1 MPCSASSAP
10 RRVFDMPGRRD
21 WGRKRTSIT
30 RRTPAAR
37 SSATSSGRQQAL
49 VAHGPDRRHGGQRS
63 RACEDGRMAH
73 VVSVNV
79 GTPQP
84 VGLRRG
90 RPVRSAIA
98 KAPVEGRVRV
108 EGVNVAGDDQADR
121 RVHGGPDKAVY
132 AYAAEDTAWW
142 DAELGRALGP
152 GAFGEN
158 LTVAGV
164 DVSGAVVGER
174 WRIGTVE
181 LEVCQPRFPCF
192 KLGLRFGDPK
202 MLKRF
207 TRAERPGAYL
217 RIRREGELGAGDAVE
232 VAERPAHGVT
242 VALVARAVMIDH
254 ALLVDAAAAP
264 ELPADLADWMLERA
278 A

>member
-1 MPCSASSAP
+1 M
-10 RRVFDMPGRRD
+10 
-21 WGRKRTSIT
+21 
-30 RRTPAAR
+30 AR
-37 SSATSSGRQQAL
+37 L
-49 VAHGPDRRHGGQRS
+49 L
-63 RACEDGRMAH
+63 
-73 VVSVNV
+73 SVNV
-79 GTPQP
+79 GRPQP

-90 RPVRSAIA
+90 RPVQSAIG

-132 AYAAEDTAWW
+132 AYAREDTAWW
-142 DAELGRALGP
+142 ERELGRELGP

-158 LTVAGV
+158 LTVEGV
-164 DVSGAVVGER
+164 AVSGALIGER
-174 WRIGTVE
+174 WRLGTVE

-192 KLGLRFGDPK
+192 KLGLRFGDPQ

-217 RIRREGELGAGDAVE
+217 RIVREGEIGAGDAIE
-232 VAERPAHGVT
+232 VADRPDHGVT
-242 VALVARAVMIDH
+242 IALVARAVMIEPV
-254 ALLVDAAAAP
+254 LLEFAAAAP
-264 ELPADLADWMLERA
+264 ALPASLADWMRGRA

>member
-1 MPCSASSAP
+1 MAASCDD
-10 RRVFDMPGRRD
+10 V
-21 WGRKRTSIT
+21 
-30 RRTPAAR
+30 
-37 SSATSSGRQQAL
+37 
-49 VAHGPDRRHGGQRS
+49 
-63 RACEDGRMAH
+63 RMARL
-73 VVSVNV
+73 VSVNV

-90 RPVRSAIA
+90 RTVRSAIA
-98 KAPVEGRVRV
+98 KAPVDGRVRV
-108 EGVNVAGDDQADR
+108 EGVNLAGDDQADR

-142 DAELGRALGP
+142 EAELGRELGP

-158 LTVAGV
+158 LTVEGI
-164 DVSGAVVGER
+164 DVSGAVIGER
-174 WRIGTVE
+174 WRVGTVE

-207 TRAERPGAYL
+207 TQAERPGAYL
-217 RIRREGELGAGDAVE
+217 RIRREGELGAGDAIE
-232 VAERPAHGVT
+232 LSDRPAHGVT

-254 ALLVDAAAAP
+254 ALLERAAAAP
-264 ELPADLADWMLERA
+264 ELPADLSDWMLERA

>member
-1 MPCSASSAP
+1 
-10 RRVFDMPGRRD
+10 
-21 WGRKRTSIT
+21 
-30 RRTPAAR
+30 
-37 SSATSSGRQQAL
+37 
-49 VAHGPDRRHGGQRS
+49 
-63 RACEDGRMAH
+63 MAGLI
-73 VVSVNV
+73 SVNV

-84 VGLRRG
+84 LGLRRG
-90 RPVRSAIA
+90 RTVRSAMA
-98 KAPVEGRVRV
+98 KSPVGGRVRV
-108 EGVNVAGDDQADR
+108 DGVNVAGDDPADR

-142 DAELGRALGP
+142 DAQLRRELGP

-158 LTVAGV
+158 LTVEGV

-192 KLGLRFGDPK
+192 KLGLRFGDPR
-202 MLKRF
+202 MVKRF

-232 VAERPAHGVT
+232 VVDRPAHGVT
-242 VALVARAVMIDH
+242 VAFVARAVMIDH
-254 ALLVDAAAAP
+254 GLLARAAAAP
-264 ELPADLADWMLERA
+264 ELPAELADWMLERA

>member
-1 MPCSASSAP
+1 MVGSTLARLGRVPP
-10 RRVFDMPGRRD
+10 RCRAM
-21 WGRKRTSIT
+21 
-30 RRTPAAR
+30 AR
-37 SSATSSGRQQAL
+37 L
-49 VAHGPDRRHGGQRS
+49 
-63 RACEDGRMAH
+63 
-73 VVSVNV
+73 VSVNV
-79 GTPQP
+79 GRPQP

-90 RPVRSAIA
+90 QTVQSAIA
-98 KAPVEGRVRV
+98 KAPVTGRVRV

-142 DAELGRALGP
+142 ERELDRELGP

-158 LTVAGV
+158 LTVEGV
-164 DVSGAVVGER
+164 DVSGAVIGER
-174 WRIGTVE
+174 WRLGTVE

-192 KLGLRFGDPK
+192 KLGLRFGDPL

-217 RIRREGELGAGDAVE
+217 RIVREGEIGAGDTIE
-232 VAERPAHGVT
+232 VHDRPAHGVT
-242 VALVARAVMIDH
+242 TAVVARAVMIDP
-254 ALLVDAAAAP
+254 ALLLNAADAPA
-264 ELPADLADWMLERA
+264 LPGDLAHWMRERA